1 MSDKTWKTQELLDIC
16 SQNVTDEAA
25 VYVASVRSK
34 IARILFIKDRFTAS
48 VNQPL
53 KISTSEFINTQI
65 EVEIYIESL
74 ASNLHSLTDV
84 LGQII
89 NVIILKPLLPSEK
102 HLSSETVTIKK
113 VTTQLAELTL
123 DSVKRTYADEI
134 IHAVNNLDKSEEFSY
149 ISGFVNTIKHRRLLN
164 TTFYLNKDNGSL
176 IDWGFKLDAFEYKGN
191 CFLQKWCKT
200 IVIQDRE
207 KIIDLIF
214 DIGNSIN
221 NLCRAIFIMNV

>member
-16 SQNVTDEAA
+16 SQNLTDEAA

-34 IARILFIKDRFTAS
+34 IDRILFIKDRFTTS

-53 KISTSEFINTQI
+53 KISSSEFSKTQI

-102 HLSSETVTIKK
+102 HLSSETLTIKK
-113 VTTQLAELTL
+113 VKKKLTELTL

-134 IHAVNNLDKSEEFSY
+134 IHAINNLDNSDEFSY

-164 TTFYLNKDNGSL
+164 TTFYLKKDNRSL
-176 IDWGFKLDAFEYKGN
+176 IDLGFKLDEFEYNGN
-191 CFLQKWCKT
+191 SFPQKWCKT
-200 IVIQDRE
+200 IVIQDSE

-221 NLCRAIFIMNV
+221 NFCRAIFIMNV